1 MSENARKVH
10 LRKFHQMSVIEDVL
24 QEPCSRTMYSVT

>member
-24 QEPCSRTMYSVT
+24 QEPCTSKYSVT